1 MMTHVIWNDNQTG
14 RLPSGQRL
22 ARVED
27 MGKYQRVWLARA
39 DVATRIPTRVF
50 KSISVRQLDATKEE
64 TPS

>member
-27 MGKYQRVWLARA
+27 MDKYQRVWLARA
-39 DVATRIPTRVF
+39 DTAIRIPTGIF
-50 KSISVRQLDATKEE
+50 NSICVGEIGATKEE
-64 TPS
+64 TTS